1 MDVKISNKLCRR
13 FQTLEE
19 CDDLSEIEVA
29 EYLQEVIEDLL
40 EDHISARL
48 NKQESSCGEDEND
61 YE

>member
-1 MDVKISNKLCRR
+1 MDIKISNKLCRR

-48 NKQESSCGEDEND
+48 K
-61 YE
+61 